1 MVGPSFS
8 KKINIKRGLH
18 DAHDLNAKILLF
30 QCLFSK
36 LTLIGI
42 DIVFDSSIDDAV
54 GDAVGLSSVDD
65 DVSSSG
71 SHSTSSS
78 PRKLIFKHLT

>member
-1 MVGPSFS
+1 M
-8 KKINIKRGLH
+8 
-18 DAHDLNAKILLF
+18 
-30 QCLFSK
+30 FSK

-42 DIVFDSSIDDAV
+42 DIVFDSSIDGAV

-71 SHSTSSS
+71 SHSASSS
-78 PRKLIFKHLT
+78 PRKLMFKHLT